1 MKIRLAA
8 ECTVDSIV
16 DGPGL
21 RTTIWTQGC
30 KHNCEGCH
38 NKTTHDMSGGF
49 ETDID
54 ELVTFIKQQELQ
66 SGVTLSGGDPFY
78 QPEQILELTNKLK
91 KNSINIW
98 CYTGFVFENLVKDEL
113 YKKVLNNIDVLVDG
127 PFILSQKSLA
137 LLFRG
142 SKNQRLIDVKETMK
156 RNNIVLYKE

>member
-38 NKTTHDMSGGF
+38 NKSTHDMSGGY
-49 ETDID
+49 EVDVD
-54 ELVTFIKQQELQ
+54 DLVNFYLKQELQ

-78 QPEQILELTNKLK
+78 QPTALLELTNKLK
-91 KNSINIW
+91 KNNVNIW
-98 CYTGFVFENLVKDEL
+98 CYTGFVFEDLMKDDICQQ
-113 YKKVLNNIDVLVDG
+113 VLKNINVLVDG
-127 PFILSQKSLA
+127 PFIIAKKSLA
-137 LLFRG
+137 LLFKG
-142 SKNQRLIDVKETMK
+142 SENQRLIDVQSSLKKNE
-156 RNNIVLYKE
+156 IVLYEE